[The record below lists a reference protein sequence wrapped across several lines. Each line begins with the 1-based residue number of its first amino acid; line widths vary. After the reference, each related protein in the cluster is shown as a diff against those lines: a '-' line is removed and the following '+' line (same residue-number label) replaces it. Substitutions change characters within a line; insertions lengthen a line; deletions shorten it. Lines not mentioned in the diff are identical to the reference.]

1 MACRPVRVQTGE
13 CKDLIWIGWIY
24 DGCAP
29 YLLLYRFPDLVPVH
43 IPFDDH
49 FMFYRTTIMALVSP
63 LFLASVASLTLAMTT
78 IDATIK
84 LLQQMKILPTT
95 GTCSSCYSSSGSYK
109 TEGLYHYF
117 RCTTCKKKQSLL
129 HNTVLSNSNTL
140 LHDFVLLMY
149 QFWNS
154 HRTYNT
160 VIKETF
166 LPQEGYKEKHLSRKT
181 INKWFS
187 YFRLLCMRAQKSST
201 TKIGGEG
208 DVVESDESMSHRSGK
223 C

>member
-1 MACRPVRVQTGE
+1 MACQPVRVQTGE
-13 CKDLIWIGWIY
+13 CKDLIRIWWIY

-29 YLLLYRFPDLVPVH
+29 YFLFYRVHELGHVH

-49 FMFYRTTIMALVSP
+49 SMFYRTTIMAIIFMSP
-63 LFLASVASLTLAMTT
+63 LFVASVASLTLTMTT

-109 TEGLYHYF
+109 SEGLYHYF

-140 LHDFVLLMY
+140 LHDFVLRDEKLPGEML
-149 QFWNS
+149 
-154 HRTYNT
+154 RLKLT
-160 VIKETF
+160 V
-166 LPQEGYKEKHLSRKT
+166 
-181 INKWFS
+181 
-187 YFRLLCMRAQKSST
+187 SSSPFILT
-201 TKIGGEG
+201 N
-208 DVVESDESMSHRSGK
+208 
-223 C
+223 

>member
-1 MACRPVRVQTGE
+1 MKPLFEANLKSGKVEHISLLWSFSFVNKWYSIVYRNHRIYGGSPPLLLCWLWWQSTIWKLSEMVDYHGIQVLIWWKVIIWCRSTIIFYVIARAIACQPVRVQTGE

-84 LLQQMKILPTT
+84 LLQQMKILPTS
-95 GTCSSCYSSSGSYK
+95 GTCTGIAYIV
-109 TEGLYHYF
+109 
-117 RCTTCKKKQSLL
+117 
-129 HNTVLSNSNTL
+129 VL
-140 LHDFVLLMY
+140 
-149 QFWNS
+149 
-154 HRTYNT
+154 
-160 VIKETF
+160 
-166 LPQEGYKEKHLSRKT
+166 RKCNL
-181 INKWFS
+181 I
-187 YFRLLCMRAQKSST
+187 
-201 TKIGGEG
+201 
-208 DVVESDESMSHRSGK
+208 
-223 C
+223 